1 MNTKPNILLVDDD
14 ELYLYLM
21 EKTIHQL
28 SNELVVTTF
37 TDGEQAVEYISK
49 CTEEK
54 VELPEVIFLDINM
67 PFLDGWGFL
76 NEFKKLK
83 PKIINNINIYMVSSS
98 MRDSDVKRASSFE
111 ELTGYVV
118 KPVNKDQLAEIFK
131 KIYHENW

>member
-1 MNTKPNILLVDDD
+1 
-14 ELYLYLM
+14 M
-21 EKTIHQL
+21 EKTIQQL
-28 SNELVVTTF
+28 SKELIVSTF
-37 TDGEQAVEYISK
+37 TDGEQAVEYIAE
-49 CTEEK
+49 CTNQK
-54 VELPEVIFLDINM
+54 LELPEVIFLDINM

-98 MRDSDVKRASSFE
+98 MRDSDIKRASHFE

-118 KPVNKDQLAEIFK
+118 KPVNKTQLAEIFK

>member
-28 SNELVVTTF
+28 SKELVVSTF
-37 TDGEQAVEYISK
+37 TDGEQAVEYIAE
-49 CTEEK
+49 CTK
-54 VELPEVIFLDINM
+54 QNLDLPEVIFLDINM

-98 MRDSDVKRASSFE
+98 MRNSDIKRASNFE

-118 KPVNKDQLAEIFK
+118 KPVNKVQLAEIFK
-131 KIYHENW
+131 KIYQQNW

>member
-21 EKTIHQL
+21 EKTIHQI
-28 SNELVVTTF
+28 SKELVVTTF

-49 CTEEK
+49 CTEEQ

-98 MRDSDVKRASSFE
+98 MRESDVKRASSFE

-131 KIYHENW
+131 KIYLENW

>member
-1 MNTKPNILLVDDD
+1 MKTKPNILLIDDD

-21 EKTIHQL
+21 EKTIKQL
-28 SNELVVTTF
+28 SNELVVSTF
-37 TDGEQAVEYISK
+37 TDGEQAVEYIER
-49 CTEEK
+49 CTEDN

-83 PKIINNINIYMVSSS
+83 PKIINSINIYMVSSS
-98 MRDSDVKRASSFE
+98 MREIDVKRASNFE
-111 ELTGYVV
+111 ELTGYVI
-118 KPVNKDQLAEIFK
+118 KPVTKVELAEIFE

>member
-21 EKTIHQL
+21 EKTIHQI
-28 SNELVVTTF
+28 SKELVVTTF

-49 CTEEK
+49 CTEEQ

-98 MRDSDVKRASSFE
+98 MRESDVKRASNFE

>member
-28 SNELVVTTF
+28 SKDLVVTTF

-98 MRDSDVKRASSFE
+98 MRDSDIKRASDFE
-111 ELTGYVV
+111 ELTGYVI
-118 KPVNKDQLAEIFK
+118 KPVNKVQLAEIFK

>member
-1 MNTKPNILLVDDD
+1 MNTKPNILLIDDD

-21 EKTIHQL
+21 QKTINQL
-28 SNELVVTTF
+28 SNELVVSTF
-37 TDGEQAVEYISK
+37 TDGEQAVEYISQ
-49 CTEEK
+49 CTDEQI
-54 VELPEVIFLDINM
+54 ELPEVIFLDINM

-83 PKIINNINIYMVSSS
+83 PKIMNSINIYMVSSS
-98 MRDSDVKRASSFE
+98 MRDSDIKRASHFE

-118 KPVNKDQLAEIFK
+118 KPVNKVQLTEIFK

>member
-14 ELYLYLM
+14 ELYLYIM

-28 SNELVVTTF
+28 SKELVVSTF

-83 PKIINNINIYMVSSS
+83 PKIISNINIYMVSSS
-98 MRDSDVKRASSFE
+98 MRDSDVIRASNFE

-118 KPVNKDQLAEIFK
+118 KPVDKVQLAEIFK
-131 KIYHENW
+131 KIYQENW

>member
-28 SNELVVTTF
+28 SKELVVSTF
-37 TDGEQAVEYISK
+37 TDGEQAVEYIAE
-49 CTEEK
+49 CTK
-54 VELPEVIFLDINM
+54 QNLDLPEVIFLDINM

-98 MRDSDVKRASSFE
+98 MRDSDIKRASNFE

-118 KPVNKDQLAEIFK
+118 KPVNKVQLAEIFK
-131 KIYHENW
+131 KIYQQNW

>member
-28 SNELVVTTF
+28 SKELVVSTF
-37 TDGEQAVEYISK
+37 TDGEQAVEYIAE
-49 CTEEK
+49 CTK
-54 VELPEVIFLDINM
+54 QNLDLPEVIFLDINM

-98 MRDSDVKRASSFE
+98 MRDSDIKRASNFE

-118 KPVNKDQLAEIFK
+118 KPVNKIQLSEIFK
-131 KIYHENW
+131 KIYQESW

>member
-1 MNTKPNILLVDDD
+1 MTTKPNILLVDDD

-28 SNELVVTTF
+28 SSELVVSTF
-37 TDGEQAVEYISK
+37 TDGEQAVEYISN
-49 CTEEK
+49 CTEK
-54 VELPEVIFLDINM
+54 KIELPEVIFLDINM

-83 PKIINNINIYMVSSS
+83 AKIQNSINIYMVSSS
-98 MRDSDVKRASSFE
+98 MRDSDIKRASHFE

-118 KPVNKDQLAEIFK
+118 KPVDKVQLAEIFK

>member
-1 MNTKPNILLVDDD
+1 MMTKPNILLVDDD

-21 EKTIHQL
+21 EKTIHQI
-28 SNELVVTTF
+28 SKELVVSTF
-37 TDGEQAVEYISK
+37 TDGEQAVEYIAK

-98 MRDSDVKRASSFE
+98 MRESDVKRASNFE

-118 KPVNKDQLAEIFK
+118 KPVNKVQLAEIFK

>member
-28 SNELVVTTF
+28 SKDLVVTTF

-98 MRDSDVKRASSFE
+98 MRESDVKRASNFE

>member
-28 SNELVVTTF
+28 SKELVVSTF
-37 TDGEQAVEYISK
+37 TDGEQAVEYIAE
-49 CTEEK
+49 CTK
-54 VELPEVIFLDINM
+54 QNLDLPEVIFLDINM

-98 MRDSDVKRASSFE
+98 MRDSDIKRASNFE

-118 KPVNKDQLAEIFK
+118 KPVNKVQLAEIFK
-131 KIYHENW
+131 KIYQQN

>member
-1 MNTKPNILLVDDD
+1 MTTKPNILLVDDD

-21 EKTIHQL
+21 KKTIHQL
-28 SNELVVTTF
+28 SKDLVVSTF

-54 VELPEVIFLDINM
+54 IDLPEVIFLDINM

-83 PKIINNINIYMVSSS
+83 DKIQNDVNIYMVSSS
-98 MRDSDVKRASSFE
+98 MRDSDIKKASHFE

-118 KPVNKDQLAEIFK
+118 KPVNKIELAEIFK

>member
-28 SNELVVTTF
+28 SKELVVSTF
-37 TDGEQAVEYISK
+37 TDGEQAVEYIAE
-49 CTEEK
+49 CTK
-54 VELPEVIFLDINM
+54 QNLDLPEVIFLDINM

-98 MRDSDVKRASSFE
+98 MRDSDIIRASNFE

-118 KPVNKDQLAEIFK
+118 KPVNKEQLAEIFK
-131 KIYHENW
+131 KIYQQNW

>member
-1 MNTKPNILLVDDD
+1 MNTKPNILLIDDD

-21 EKTIHQL
+21 EKTIRQI
-28 SNELVVTTF
+28 SNELVVTSF
-37 TDGEQAVEYISK
+37 TDGEQAVEYIAE
-49 CTEEK
+49 CTEAK

-76 NEFKKLK
+76 KEFKKLK

-98 MRDSDVKRASSFE
+98 MRDSDVKRASHFE

-118 KPVNKDQLAEIFK
+118 KPVNKVQLAEIFK

>member
-1 MNTKPNILLVDDD
+1 MTKPNILLVDDD
-14 ELYLYLM
+14 QLYLYLM
-21 EKTIHQL
+21 EKTIHQI
-28 SNELVVTTF
+28 SKELVVSTF
-37 TDGEQAVEYISK
+37 TDGEQAVEYIAK

-98 MRDSDVKRASSFE
+98 MRDSDVKRASNFE

-118 KPVNKDQLAEIFK
+118 KPVNKVQLAEIFK

>member
-1 MNTKPNILLVDDD
+1 MKTKPNILLIDDD

-21 EKTIHQL
+21 EKTIKQL
-28 SNELVVTTF
+28 SNELVVSTF
-37 TDGEQAVEYISK
+37 TDGEQAVEYIER
-49 CTEEK
+49 CTEDN

-83 PKIINNINIYMVSSS
+83 PKIINSINIYMVSSS
-98 MRDSDVKRASSFE
+98 MREIDVKKASNFE
-111 ELTGYVV
+111 ELTGYVI
-118 KPVNKDQLAEIFK
+118 KPVTKVELAEIFE